1 MKCINCKKEVV
12 DGNIYCV
19 HCGEKL
25 ANINNIDDEYNYDV
39 DNQKVY
45 EDIGDKVNQY
55 GTTAKEKLP
64 GYYEKLKTIISKN
77 KIATIIGSVVIVAVI
92 LGIGIFSFMQGRPM
106 DDKQLQSYLIGQKLM
121 VDGDSYEIKD
131 GQLKSLVVTSRN
143 SVKKKSDEIEGE
155 VTMDLDNATIVANIK
170 FQLSY
175 NTKNKK
181 WKFNG
186 LRSSYTKSIEPK
198 VDLNDSIKDLLKDA
212 TINYNYNSIDL
223 KKGLLKD
230 IGNIDINGTGVKR
243 DGTAVLKLSN
253 GVVESTVSANF
264 AAQFNLKEGKWM
276 VNSDNLHS
284 EIIQNEKISDN
295 LSDEDKKKFALTAFK
310 DNRRYTYKYKYG
322 DSDYSESINLMKDNI
337 SDLKINNFME
347 YDKDTIRIEVLG
359 QATNGDIS
367 KINFSGVIYLDLSL
381 TEDNNC
387 KTEIN
392 IDSVEL
398 ASINLDTI
406 KKDMLKYTIDN
417 KPITVDIA
425 NTFSLGSENKDSR
438 MFNKVY
444 EGTITINGVVE
455 SVKSRIYLKYNEK
468 DKKYEWKLD
477 SIYVIKK

>member
-25 ANINNIDDEYNYDV
+25 ANIDNIDGEYNYNV

-45 EDIGDKVNQY
+45 EDLGDKVNEY
-55 GTTAKEKLP
+55 GTTVKEKLP
-64 GYYEKLKTIISKN
+64 GYYEKIKTIITKN

-92 LGIGIFSFMQGRPM
+92 FGIGIFNFIQGRPVNEN
-106 DDKQLQSYLIGQKLM
+106 QLQSYLIGQSLNM
-121 VDGDSYEIKD
+121 DGNSYEIKD
-131 GQLKSLVVTSRN
+131 GQLKSLAVTSRN
-143 SVKKKSDEIEGE
+143 SVKKKTDEIEGV
-155 VTMDLDNATIVANIK
+155 VTMDLDNATIVANVK

-175 NTKNKK
+175 NTKNNK
-181 WKFNG
+181 WQFNG
-186 LRSSYTKSIEPK
+186 LRSSDVKSVEPK

-253 GVVESTVSANF
+253 GVVEATVSANF
-264 AAQFNLKEGKWM
+264 AAHFDIKEGKWM
-276 VNSDNLHS
+276 LNSDNLQS
-284 EIIQNEKISDN
+284 EIIQKEKISDN

-310 DNRRYTYKYKYG
+310 DNRSYTYKYKSG

-347 YDKDTIRIEVLG
+347 YDKNTIRIEVAG

-367 KINFSGVIYLDLSL
+367 KINFSGVIYLNLSL

-398 ASINLDTI
+398 ANINLDSI
-406 KKDMLKYTIDN
+406 KKDMLKYKIDN

-455 SVKSRIYLKYNEK
+455 NLKSIIYLEYNEK

-477 SIYVIKK
+477 SIDVIKK